1 MEARFCGFCGFRMA
15 PISSN
20 DWKSLTDELQPIEVD
35 NPVILSEV
43 KKVEGKGAQYRPGK
57 VGAAPAPGPGSK
69 ETKGPRVVGKWE
81 EPPVRVFPRGTQSA
95 SKDTSKGRENG
106 DSSIVASA
114 PPPAPRPSTVPPG
127 KATASGRPVT
137 GGMKA
142 VTPLIEEPPPPPP
155 VAPRPPMRVTPPP
168 YRPSPFEV
176 APTSPP
182 VRQTPTP
189 RSPVRQTPA
198 PPPPVGQTPAP
209 PPPVQATPPPVQA
222 APPPP
227 VQAEPSTP
235 GGPDSRTARRYRRF
249 PLKVEVGYATD
260 HNFYTG
266 FLENLSSGG
275 LFIATHQPTQIGE
288 VMEVTFTVPGIPAPC
303 AAICQVTWLRD
314 YDASNEDMVPGM
326 GLKFIQLDPK
336 VRAAV
341 ELFIK
346 HREPIFF
353 D

>member
-1 MEARFCGFCGFRMA
+1 MNICSACHQENPMDARFCGFCGFRMA
-15 PISSN
+15 PIGSQ
-20 DWKSLTDELQPIEVD
+20 DWKSLASELQPIDVES
-35 NPVILSEV
+35 PVMLSEV
-43 KKVEGKGAQYRPGK
+43 SKVKGKGAQHLAGVGDTPSLHVPQGK
-57 VGAAPAPGPGSK
+57 ESV
-69 ETKGPRVVGKWE
+69 GPRVVGKWE
-81 EPPVRVFPRGTQSA
+81 EPPVRVFPKRQGA
-95 SKDTSKGRENG
+95 GAKGTSKGREPG
-106 DSSIVASA
+106 DSGIVANVPTPTPTP
-114 PPPAPRPSTVPPG
+114 PPPAPPAQVVRP
-127 KATASGRPVT
+127 
-137 GGMKA
+137 
-142 VTPLIEEPPPPPP
+142 
-155 VAPRPPMRVTPPP
+155 
-168 YRPSPFEV
+168 
-176 APTSPP
+176 
-182 VRQTPTP
+182 
-189 RSPVRQTPA
+189 TPA
-198 PPPPVGQTPAP
+198 PPAQVVQPTPAP
-209 PPPVQATPPPVQA
+209 RPTPPVQA

-227 VQAEPSTP
+227 AQPPAQTHRPSTP
-235 GGPDSRTARRYRRF
+235 PPVASPQAADLPDGRTARRYRRF

-266 FLENLSSGG
+266 FIENLSSGG

-303 AAICQVTWLRD
+303 IAIAQVTWLRD